1 MTGDSWSL
9 ILYNLYIFSGSKL
22 VPIMF
27 CIGLLLI
34 GKYFM
39 LNLLL
44 AVVMESYM
52 ESEQR
57 EAKKLKEEL
66 EGEQKELEARLKED
80 EENNTLILE
89 DQDQIVTTPKNLLA
103 AKLKHINNGNNKIAS
118 LSER

>member
-9 ILYNLYIFSGSKL
+9 ILYNLYIFSGSKI
-22 VPIMF
+22 VPIIF

-57 EAKKLKEEL
+57 EAQKLKEEL

-80 EENNTLILE
+80 EENNILE
-89 DQDQIVTTPKNLLA
+89 DQNESVTTPINLLA
-103 AKLKHINNGNNKIAS
+103 AKLKPIDNGSNKIAS